1 MWDLRSAVL
10 RLLLWL
16 GFKYIMADVRSV
28 EFAVKA
34 VFHQQIYS
42 CKLLFPFWTIK
53 GRTLCFPTKESA
65 VRVVLSV

>member
-1 MWDLRSAVL
+1 
-10 RLLLWL
+10 
-16 GFKYIMADVRSV
+16 MADVRSV